1 MCHGKSFR
9 RFEERREEERPERL
23 WDLFHRET
31 ERPAPAHPVAE
42 REDDREP
49 DREETVIREA
59 SRVG

>member
-9 RFEERREEERPERL
+9 REYRVEEERREGL

-42 REDDREP
+42 REDEREAE
-49 DREETVIREA
+49 REETIIREA